1 MLSCTLPKLDKN
13 TNLFDD
19 ILLWKQVWM
28 TRAKRLPAILILKKN
43 LFIVKQFKWY
53 RTKDP
58 NANYET
64 GKDVTPMQKG
74 RHIIGMSF
82 SYKRTFFSC
91 WMWP

>member
-1 MLSCTLPKLDKN
+1 METSV
-13 TNLFDD
+13 DD
-19 ILLWKQVWM
+19 SRE
-28 TRAKRLPAILILKKN
+28 TSTSNSNFKKN

-82 SYKRTFFSC
+82 SYKGNFFSC
-91 WMWP
+91 WMWS